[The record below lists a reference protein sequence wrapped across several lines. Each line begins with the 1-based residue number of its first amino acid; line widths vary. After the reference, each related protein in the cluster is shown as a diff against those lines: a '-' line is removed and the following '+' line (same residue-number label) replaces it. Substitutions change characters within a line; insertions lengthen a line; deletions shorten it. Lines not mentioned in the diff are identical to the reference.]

1 MDFALFMPSTKLKLL
16 TLLAEHFMNRGAW
29 WAAVH
34 GVFWGRKELDTTK
47 QLPPSFFRE
56 FTFNVIICMTIF
68 I

>member
-47 QLPPSFFRE
+47 QLPPSFFR
-56 FTFNVIICMTIF
+56 
-68 I
+68 